1 MRRISAVKMSV
12 AAASIAAVGLLASP
26 LGVIA
31 SMGWR

>member
-1 MRRISAVKMSV
+1 MRRISTVKVSI

-26 LGVIA
+26 LGVVA